1 LRVTKRLA
9 IIAGKGRMPLDVA
22 HAAADDGYMPLVMPI
37 NGQADADFT
46 AFETAPIRLG
56 AIGTTRSLLRD
67 RGIDQLVLAGK
78 VEWPSLRDL
87 RPDRD
92 GVKLLGKMLTRGDD
106 KVLRLLKDYFAAQG
120 IAIIG
125 VDRFMP
131 SRVMT
136 EGLKAGNPLSPVAV
150 AAIAHGRAVLVALG
164 DQDVGQSV
172 VVQAGRVLAIEAAEG
187 TDQML
192 KRVKDLIK
200 PDDGPTV
207 FVKMRKCAQDR
218 DLDRPVVGCATIE
231 AAAGSGINLCAI
243 EAGGVVLS
251 DDIDHLVASCQRLG
265 VGLIG
270 FNSTA
275 P

>member
-1 LRVTKRLA
+1 VTKRLA

-22 HAAADDGYMPLVMPI
+22 QAAADHGYRPLVMPI

-46 AFETAPIRLG
+46 RFETAPIRLG

-78 VEWPSLRDL
+78 VDWPSLRDL

-106 KVLRLLKDYFAAQG
+106 KVLRLLKEYFAAQG

-136 EGLKAGNPLSPVAV
+136 EGLKAGDPPSSLAV
-150 AAIAHGRAVLVALG
+150 AAIAHGRAVLGALG

-207 FVKMRKCAQDR
+207 FVKMRKLSQDR

-231 AAAGSGINLCAI
+231 AAAGSGIDLCAI
-243 EAGGVVLS
+243 EAGGVVLG
-251 DDIDHLVASCQRLG
+251 DDLDQLVASCQRLG

-270 FNSTA
+270 FNSAA